1 MMIVTKDF
9 IQVKISAYSLH
20 VSVWRLKT
28 CYEGHRSM
36 HEIFKIFFVCVC
48 VCLCVCFTSFII
60 PLELARMQALRSV
73 YTFTK
78 LIVPTRRPSNHLT
91 SQSKSVLI
99 QKPSAQI
106 PKAFNQH
113 GTAEKPSN
121 YLGLNTLL
129 QPIVQDN
136 VSTKRSGKL

>member
-1 MMIVTKDF
+1 
-9 IQVKISAYSLH
+9 
-20 VSVWRLKT
+20 
-28 CYEGHRSM
+28 M
-36 HEIFKIFFVCVC
+36 HEIFEIFFVCVC
-48 VCLCVCFTSFII
+48 VCVFVCVRFTSFII

-78 LIVPTRRPSNHLT
+78 LIVPTRRPSNHQT

-113 GTAEKPSN
+113 GTAEKPNN
-121 YLGLNTLL
+121 YLGLNALL
-129 QPIVQDN
+129 
-136 VSTKRSGKL
+136 